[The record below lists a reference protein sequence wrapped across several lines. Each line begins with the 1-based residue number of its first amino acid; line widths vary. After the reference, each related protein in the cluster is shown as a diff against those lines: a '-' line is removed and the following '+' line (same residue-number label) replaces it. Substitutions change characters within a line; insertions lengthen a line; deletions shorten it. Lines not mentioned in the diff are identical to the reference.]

1 MVDIDMERAK
11 NLLKS
16 AEDLHEQGDL
26 AGVAG
31 LAYAAF
37 ESAIMSLTDKINGKN
52 YHSHRLRKER
62 AKEMLSKHENKMDFL
77 WEVRNIDFYGNVK
90 LGSSKREISPQEVEN
105 GLKCVKEIIIEIETI
120 INEESYNLSSV

>member
-16 AEDLHEQGDL
+16 AEDLHEQGDM

-37 ESAIMSLTDKINGKN
+37 ESAIMSLTDKINGKD

-62 AKEMLSKHENKMDFL
+62 AKEMLGKHENKMDFL

-90 LGSSKREISPQEVEN
+90 LGSSKREIFPQEVEN
-105 GLKCVKEIIIEIETI
+105 GLKCVKEIIAEIEKI
-120 INEESYNLSSV
+120 INEES

>member
-1 MVDIDMERAK
+1 MVNIDMERAK

-37 ESAIMSLTDKINGKN
+37 ESAIMSLTDKINGKD

-62 AKEMLSKHENKMDFL
+62 AKEMLSKHEDKMDFL

-105 GLKCVKEIIIEIETI
+105 GLKCVKEIIVEIETI
-120 INEESYNLSSV
+120 INEES

>member
-1 MVDIDMERAK
+1 MVDIDMDRAK

-16 AEDLHEQGDL
+16 AEDLHERGDM

-37 ESAIMSLTDKINGKN
+37 ESAIMSLTDKINGKD

-62 AKEMLSKHENKMDFL
+62 AKEMLTKHEDKMDFL

-90 LGSSKREISPQEVEN
+90 LGSSKREISPQEVED
-105 GLKCVKEIIIEIETI
+105 GLKCVKEIIVEIEKI
-120 INEESYNLSSV
+120 INEKS